1 MGITS
6 NPQMVFN
13 LDELIVP
20 TPLEDLTLPF
30 SSEEID
36 AVIPCLLLI
45 KPLTLMTLMGFFQDL
60 LVTNQA

>member
-36 AVIPCLLLI
+36 AVIHCLLLI
-45 KPLTLMTLMGFFQDL
+45 KPLALMALMGFFFK
-60 LVTNQA
+60 TCW